1 MVDQPRISVL
11 FVCLGNICRSPLAE
25 GVMLHHLSVAGIDG
39 SVRVDSAGTGAW
51 HVGESPDPRACAVAE
66 MNGVTLNGSA
76 RWVVPEDFHE
86 FDYVLAMDSAN
97 LRDLEHMQASSGGDA
112 HVALFR
118 TYDPL
123 GEGDSDIPDP
133 YYGGS
138 SGFERVFEMVD
149 RTCRELV
156 EHLSADLSKR

>member
-1 MVDQPRISVL
+1 
-11 FVCLGNICRSPLAE
+11 
-25 GVMLHHLSVAGIDG
+25 MLHHLSFAGIDG
-39 SVRVDSAGTGAW
+39 LVRVDSAGTGAW
-51 HVGESPDPRACAVAE
+51 HAGEPPDPRACAVAE

-76 RWVVPEDFHE
+76 RRVVPEDFQE

-97 LRDLEHMQASSGGDA
+97 LNDLEHLQASSGGDA
-112 HVALFR
+112 RVALFR

-123 GEGDSDIPDP
+123 AEGDSDVPDP

-138 SGFERVFEMVD
+138 SGFDRVYEMVD

-156 EHLSADLSKR
+156 DHLSAELSEV

>member
-1 MVDQPRISVL
+1 
-11 FVCLGNICRSPLAE
+11 
-25 GVMLHHLSVAGIDG
+25 MLHHLSVAGIDG

-51 HVGESPDPRACAVAE
+51 HAGESPDPRACAVAE
-66 MNGVTLNGSA
+66 MNGVTLNGRA
-76 RWVVPEDFHE
+76 RRVVPEDFQE

-97 LRDLEHMQASSGGDA
+97 LHDLEHLQASSRGDA
-112 HVALFR
+112 RVALFR

-123 GEGDSDIPDP
+123 GEGDSDVPDP

-138 SGFERVFEMVD
+138 SGFDRVYDMVD

-156 EHLSADLSKR
+156 EVLSAELSEG

>member
-1 MVDQPRISVL
+1 MVDPPPTSIL

-25 GVMLHHLSVAGIDG
+25 AVMRHHLSAAGIEG

-51 HVGESPDPRACAVAE
+51 HEGDSPDPRACAVAE
-66 MNGVTLNGSA
+66 RNGVTLNGSA
-76 RWVVPEDFHE
+76 RRVVPADFHD
-86 FDYVLAMDSAN
+86 FDYVLAMDRTN
-97 LRDLEHMQASSGGDA
+97 LRDLEYLQASSGGDA

-118 TYDPL
+118 HFDPL
-123 GEGDSDIPDP
+123 AEGDSTVPDP

-138 SGFERVFEMVD
+138 SGFERIYEMVD

-156 EHLSADLSKR
+156 ECFSVGLRAG

>member
-1 MVDQPRISVL
+1 
-11 FVCLGNICRSPLAE
+11 
-25 GVMLHHLSVAGIDG
+25 MLHHLSAAGIGG

-51 HVGESPDPRACAVAE
+51 HGGESPDPRACAVAGR
-66 MNGVTLNGSA
+66 NGVTLSGSA
-76 RWVVPEDFHE
+76 RRVAPEDFYE

-97 LRDLEHMQASSGGDA
+97 LRDLEHMQVSSGGDA

-123 GEGDSDIPDP
+123 SEGDADVPDP

-138 SGFERVFEMVD
+138 SGFDRVYEMVD

-156 EHLSADLSKR
+156 EHLSADLGEG